1 LITSGVNVPI
11 RRSNPRSERADIET
25 DIDLMRMTG
34 SGFEAIH
41 DPKELKNESGLVAMT
56 RPLSFFVVVVGS

>member
-1 LITSGVNVPI
+1 
-11 RRSNPRSERADIET
+11 
-25 DIDLMRMTG
+25 MRMTG